1 MMRQQ
6 LTQAPAAQAWSFR
19 PCISVLALG
28 LLLVGLVLQSVRA
41 NERVIR
47 EALPKAFAGM
57 PKIDEVSPS
66 PLPGL
71 WAVRI
76 GGQILYT
83 NADATLLVEGQ
94 MVDTRTKAN
103 LTKQALDKA
112 LAVDFDTLPLR
123 DALVT
128 HKDGTGAQ
136 RIAVFA
142 DPTCGFCKRFEP
154 ALHDLKDV
162 TVYTFV
168 VAMLGPQATDMSQ
181 RVLCDK
187 APAQAWNAWMLKGER
202 PPDPAPGCDSSVL
215 ERNKALA
222 ARLGVSGT
230 PTTLLTDRS
239 RLTGAVPAEA
249 LREAV
254 AKAGSA
260 KPMASKS
267 TPQTSAAMAGT
278 AKP

>member
-1 MMRQQ
+1 MARRPES
-6 LTQAPAAQAWSFR
+6 LSGRSAGLARVALGWAAA
-19 PCISVLALG
+19 LALLWSG
-28 LLLVGLVLQSVRA
+28 LGLGSAWA

-47 EALPKAFAGM
+47 EALPRAFAGM

-66 PLPGL
+66 PISGL
-71 WAVRI
+71 WAVRTGSHI
-76 GGQILYT
+76 VYT
-83 NADATLLVEGQ
+83 NADATILVQGQ
-94 MVDTRTKAN
+94 MVDVRTKVN
-103 LTKQALDKA
+103 LTREAIGKA
-112 LAVDFDTLPLR
+112 FAVDFDALPLN

-128 HKDGTGAQ
+128 HKDGSGER

-142 DPTCGFCKRFEP
+142 DPTCGFCKRYEP
-154 ALHDLKDV
+154 TLHELKDA

-187 APAQAWNAWMLKGER
+187 NPVEAWSAWMLKGER
-202 PPDPAPGCDSSVL
+202 PPDPPPGCDTSVL

-222 ARLGVSGT
+222 AKLGVSGT

-239 RLTGAVPAEA
+239 RLSGAVPAES
-249 LREAV
+249 LREAM
-254 AKAGSA
+254 AKAVSA
-260 KPMASKS
+260 K
-267 TPQTSAAMAGT
+267 TP

>member
-1 MMRQQ
+1 MQQMR
-6 LTQAPAAQAWSFR
+6 
-19 PCISVLALG
+19 ILALG
-28 LLLVGLVLQSVRA
+28 LLLTGLALHPAHASEQV
-41 NERVIR
+41 ERVIR

-83 NADATLLVEGQ
+83 NADATLLVEGR

-103 LTKQALDKA
+103 LTKEALDKA

-128 HKDGTGAQ
+128 HKDGAGAQ

-154 ALHDLKDV
+154 ALHGLKDV

-168 VAMLGPQATDMSQ
+168 VAMLGPQATDMAQ

-267 TPQTSAAMAGT
+267 TPQTSAATAGP